1 MTVKKIETNC
11 ADSLF
16 LQVCGLSVLFFFS
29 LLIHFLTLDDDK
41 NNRSTGN
48 LKITTYILSVN
59 IQLKRPKNRALI
71 NA

>member
-1 MTVKKIETNC
+1 MTVKKIKTNC
-11 ADSLF
+11 AESLL

-29 LLIHFLTLDDDK
+29 LLILFLTLDDDK